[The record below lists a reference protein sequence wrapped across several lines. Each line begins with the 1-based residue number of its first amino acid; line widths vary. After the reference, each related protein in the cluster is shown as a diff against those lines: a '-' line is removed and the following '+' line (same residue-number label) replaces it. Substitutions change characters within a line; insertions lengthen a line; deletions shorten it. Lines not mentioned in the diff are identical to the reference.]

1 MHRPLL
7 FIATPTDDGAH
18 IEHKPDINSNPIS
31 NEESEQSFI
40 HNRLLSSQLRYFLKQ
55 PKRMRSLHF
64 KLKTGSE
71 YFGELSRME
80 EPIVTIIVNDQM
92 VEIDGN
98 EIEQINRI
106 P

>member
-7 FIATPTDDGAH
+7 FISTPTDDGAH
-18 IEHKPDINSNPIS
+18 IKHKPIPIS
-31 NEESEQSFI
+31 TEQSYI
-40 HNRLLSSQLRYFLKQ
+40 RDRLLYSQLRYFLKQ
-55 PKRMRSLHF
+55 PKKMRSLHF

-80 EPIVTIIVNDQM
+80 EPIVTIIVNNQLL
-92 VEIDGN
+92 EIDGN